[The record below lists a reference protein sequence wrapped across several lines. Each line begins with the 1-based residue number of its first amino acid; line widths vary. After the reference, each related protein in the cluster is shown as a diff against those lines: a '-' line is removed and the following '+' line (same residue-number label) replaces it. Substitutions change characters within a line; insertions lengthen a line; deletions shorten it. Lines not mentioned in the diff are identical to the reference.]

1 MGGRGVL
8 NSVIPEPE
16 VEDLKQDYWFTPSLL
31 FCEKHLHITFFY
43 YLCN

>member
-16 VEDLKQDYWFTPSLL
+16 VEDLKQGYWFTPSLPY
-31 FCEKHLHITFFY
+31 FVKIP
-43 YLCN
+43 